1 MTGYV
6 RAGCWGLLTA
16 AGLEVVA
23 RLWLADPRA
32 WIARRCLV
40 SQDLQAAASPS
51 PRDPGPACR
60 ELARSTL
67 PGAWHWLLAAGVVVG
82 VLAAVLLVLLVFTP
96 SVTLQASTTALAA
109 AERERV
115 RTAASGTAKAAAGFA
130 TAVVAAGFG
139 ADTLVPPE
147 FVVGA
152 GLGVA
157 TLLLLAAEASHAT
170 RA

>member
-6 RAGCWGLLTA
+6 RAGCWGLLTL
-16 AGLEVVA
+16 AGLLVTA
-23 RLWLADPRA
+23 WLPTADPRA

-40 SQDLQAAASPS
+40 SQDLQAAASP
-51 PRDPGPACR
+51 RDPTLACR

-67 PGAWHWLLAAGVVVG
+67 PASWHLLLAAGVVIG

-96 SVTLQASTTALAA
+96 SVTLQGSTTPLAD

-115 RTAASGTAKAAAGFA
+115 RTAAGGTAKAGAAFA
-130 TAVVAAGFG
+130 TAVVIAGFG
-139 ADTLVPPE
+139 PGTLVPPE

-152 GLGVA
+152 GTGVA